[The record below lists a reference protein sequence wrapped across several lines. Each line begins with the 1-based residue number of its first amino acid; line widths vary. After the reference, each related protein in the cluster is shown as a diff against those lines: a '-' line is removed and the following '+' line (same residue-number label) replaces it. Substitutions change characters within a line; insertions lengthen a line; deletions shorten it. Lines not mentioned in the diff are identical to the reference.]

1 MNNFSGDIKDS
12 VVYTIVMNRLVP
24 DKCDTEALNV
34 SDVNKRA
41 ELVLKNAEKIECKK
55 FLKPRD
61 IVNGNPK
68 LNLGTC
74 RVVLPSPL
82 VACTNIAAAA
92 FVANLFNTYPG
103 LEPLTEEEKAQ
114 LEEWLFASE
123 GTREARAF
131 ALWMNS
137 LGVEPFV
144 NNLFQDLRDGLVL
157 LRVMDKIEPGI
168 VEWNKVNQNLPLNRF
183 KMVENCNYA
192 VELGKK
198 LKFSLVGIGG
208 VDIVDGNQ
216 TLTLALGT

>member
-1 MNNFSGDIKDS
+1 
-12 VVYTIVMNRLVP
+12 VYTIVMNRLVP

-74 RVVLPSPL
+74 RLVLPSPLPL